1 MLTIN
6 VWILAIQ
13 FCTNE
18 DFEQKFMLLV
28 VGLTFTDCLCNVAFW
43 EKKCFPNLQHAL
55 ILSTFRYNSSNSILK
70 IIRPHC
76 VKRQARDDAQRQQVK
91 LLFFVGFVISVKQ
104 KHPSLPYNLP
114 LWSCKPVVDG
124 SPIRCNR
131 QVWVSST
138 PFVYTFIYQFY
149 PIERLL

>member
-1 MLTIN
+1 MSCSIRDPSPRDFSIMTLNVCMALGKTQNAENQKPWHQHWKIGLML
-6 VWILAIQ
+6 
-13 FCTNE
+13 
-18 DFEQKFMLLV
+18 
-28 VGLTFTDCLCNVAFW
+28 
-43 EKKCFPNLQHAL
+43 
-55 ILSTFRYNSSNSILK
+55 R

-131 QVWVSST
+131 QGWVSCSPFSYPFLVNLYIST
-138 PFVYTFIYQFY
+138 FREFLPYTNFITAVFHNYY
-149 PIERLL
+149 